1 MPINLTNEPT
11 PTKAYSPTGT
21 EYDIQQYLQAR
32 IPILKDSK
40 KKILGNIDF
49 EEIMREADREYQP
62 EFLSSKNKG
71 TRSSAVIIDE
81 SKGLRSA
88 TSTIHDTSED
98 EWLSNV
104 SEPTL
109 LVKIQTALSILVD
122 RNPIAILKAAQERYK
137 KSTAFYKAIYNR
149 GWKLGKAKR
158 QLKLF
163 IFDLAKYGW
172 AVARTYPRLVK
183 VEGEILESL
192 DRENPEKSKYRK
204 TSIVRYNGVMREKL
218 DPYRTWIDDMAN
230 LTDEFSLHDWY
241 FEKDYSKDS
250 FKTEFKQYVNVDTVE
265 YGGRYTE
272 AEHEANDDV
281 NEETKNRDD
290 IVTVGFYESD
300 SKDLYCIFI
309 PKQNIVLYY
318 SPLPNDSKR
327 LSLWQTYWNERGPR
341 TPYGIG
347 LYEILKHNK
356 ILYDRFDNMTVDQL
370 TMAIYPMLFYSG
382 TGASGDIRLSPNI
395 IKQKLPGT
403 TVEQVQVKYDPRGF
417 EAIQFRQERMDE
429 NSGITPTLMGKSD
442 AATLGQSVQERQAGL
457 QRLSTPLGNIAEV
470 LEDDAYIALSWER
483 QILSTPEVKEFYSDE
498 EIAKYQEE
506 SGNILQNPQQMNVD
520 PATGIPEKVT
530 GEVYQNLDLT
540 LTEDRH
546 GNLIESP
553 EDRFFTIGADIPLGM
568 LKWEGQI
575 TIEPQSIIAPSVEL
589 DRQRKLELFN
599 LVMPIVTQMTMVM
612 YQHVDPKT
620 QQVFTPEGSISV
632 AIGLYK
638 PLKQVLEAQE
648 EKPENWIPDD
658 ILKAVENPEAAMQ
671 AQQMKEQQAMMAQQQ
686 QANASAPLF
695 VNPNDPNST
704 STPTAGG
711 MSRMGGNGITPM
723 SPNKMAESIVSRD
736 QVSNPARNSIQGR
749 NVIKNKL

>member
-250 FKTEFKQYVNVDTVE
+250 FKTEFEQYANFDTVE

-318 SPLPNDSKR
+318 SPLPNDDKR
-327 LSLWQTYWNERGPR
+327 LSLWQTYWNERDPR

-356 ILYDRFDNMTVDQL
+356 VMYDRFDNVDLDSL
-370 TMAIYPMLFYSG
+370 TMAVYSMLFYSG
-382 TGASGDIRLSPNI
+382 TGGQGDFKITPRLV
-395 IKQKLPGT
+395 KQKLPGT
-403 TVEQVQVKYDPRGF
+403 NIE
-417 EAIQFRQERMDE
+417 QFRIDYTGKGREGAQQQMERINE
-429 NSGITPTLMGKSD
+429 ITGITPTLMGHSTAD
-442 AATLGQSVQERQAGL
+442 TLGQSVQERQAAL
-457 QRLSTPLGNIAEV
+457 QRLSTPLGNIAEA

-483 QILSTPEVKEFYSDE
+483 QLLSTPEVKEFYSDE
-498 EIAKYQEE
+498 EVAKYQEE
-506 SGNILQNPQQMNVD
+506 TGNVIQNPQQMNID
-520 PATGIPEKVT
+520 PATGVPEKVS
-530 GEVYQNLDLT
+530 GEVYQTLDLT

-553 EDRFFTIGADIPLGM
+553 DDRFFTMGKDISLNT

-620 QQVFTPEGSISV
+620 QQVFTPEGSIKV
-632 AIGLYK
+632 AVGLYK

-658 ILKAVENPEAAMQ
+658 ILKAVENPEMAMQ
-671 AQQMKEQQAMMAQQQ
+671 EQQMKEQQAMRAQQQ
-686 QANASAPLF
+686 QMNASAPLF

-704 STPTAGG
+704 STAAAGG
-711 MSRMGGNGITPM
+711 GDRKSGGEGK
-723 SPNKMAESIVSRD
+723 S
-736 QVSNPARNSIQGR
+736 
-749 NVIKNKL
+749 